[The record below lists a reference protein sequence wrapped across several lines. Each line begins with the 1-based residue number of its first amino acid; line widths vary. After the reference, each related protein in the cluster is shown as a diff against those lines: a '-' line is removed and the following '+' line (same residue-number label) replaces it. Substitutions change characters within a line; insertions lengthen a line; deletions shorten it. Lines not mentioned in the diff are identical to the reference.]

1 MTLVLVAHGT
11 RDPAG
16 TRMVERIADAVR
28 ERLPKIPV
36 SVAYADVCQPR
47 LSAVLGDLPPG
58 PCVVMPAF
66 LSSGYHV
73 RVDIPAEIAA
83 AQRSDVV
90 VTPALGSEP
99 GIVAAAHDRLLTA
112 GWRPGDAVVFAAA
125 GSSNQ
130 AALREVRRA
139 ATMLALRLG
148 TPVHQAYVA
157 TAQPSVPEVVAD
169 LRERGGR
176 IAVASWLLA
185 PGLFHRAITAAEPDL
200 VAAPL
205 GAHPRVVDVIVRRYR
220 SARSYRAAA

>member
-16 TRMVERIADAVR
+16 TRMVERIAEAVR

-36 SVAYADVCQPR
+36 SVAYADVCHPR

-83 AQRSDVV
+83 AERPDVV
-90 VTPALGSEP
+90 VTRALGPEP
-99 GIVAAAHDRLLTA
+99 GIVAAAHDRLLAA

-130 AALREVRRA
+130 DALHEVRRA
-139 ATMLALRLG
+139 ATLLALRLG
-148 TPVHQAYVA
+148 TPVHQAYVT
-157 TAQPSVPEVVAD
+157 TARPAVPDVVAD
-169 LRERGGR
+169 LRARGTR

-185 PGLFHRAITAAEPDL
+185 PGLFHRSITAAEPDL

-205 GAHPRVVDVIVRRYR
+205 GAHPRVVDVIMRRYR
-220 SARSYRAAA
+220 SARSYRATA